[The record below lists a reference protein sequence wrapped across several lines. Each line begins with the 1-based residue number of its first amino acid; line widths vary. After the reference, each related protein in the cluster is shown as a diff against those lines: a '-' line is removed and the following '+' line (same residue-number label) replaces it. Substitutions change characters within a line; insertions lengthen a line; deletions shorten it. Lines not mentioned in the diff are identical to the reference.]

1 MSDESS
7 DIAAEQ
13 IPGQPT
19 EDQIRAAMEEEM
31 RRIHVGDVV
40 LQTVVTL
47 VQLAGR
53 RLGGT
58 PETEPERDL
67 DQARIAIDSVAALL
81 GSVEAVAPSQV
92 DSVRNA
98 LSQLQL
104 AYVKAGGTASTAADP
119 TAPEAAGSPQSPGA
133 DGGDDASGSRL
144 WVPPGVR

>member
-1 MSDESS
+1 MTEHQSDVTAGQQE
-7 DIAAEQ
+7 
-13 IPGQPT
+13 GQPT
-19 EDQIRAAMEEEM
+19 EEEIRAAIEEEM

-58 PETEPERDL
+58 PETEAERDL
-67 DQARIAIDSVAALL
+67 DQARIAIDSVTALIP
-81 GSVEAVAPSQV
+81 SVAAVAPSQV

-104 AYVKAGGTASTAADP
+104 AYVKAGGTAPAA
-119 TAPEAAGSPQSPGA
+119 AEAQTSSGSSGGQTSSPDSDD
-133 DGGDDASGSRL
+133 DGGASRL